1 MNAARRKRKTGPLSS
16 FSSALAPFF
25 HGAGRRAL
33 VLLAL
38 VVAVPAGAIYAW
50 QRWGGEISKS
60 PEYVLL
66 AENIEITRDKP
77 EWIKSDIRAEVVRDG
92 SLTGLSILDKQLTI
106 KVEQA
111 FLMHNWVE
119 QVTRVNKYYPA
130 RVVVELVYRKPVAMV
145 EVWSPKDGDG
155 LLPIDINGVLL
166 PPEDFKNDTGKAAAN
181 ARDYLRISVPNAAPA
196 GLVGSPWG
204 DPRVEGA
211 ARIAAVF
218 EGRWKALGLYR
229 IAASR
234 VNSTSRS
241 APEPT
246 YDLFT
251 KNGVRV
257 IWGEAPAAESM
268 VEAKAAMAKVARL
281 ARIVDSNGPLE
292 SMTETTDIDL
302 RGRTET
308 GPHTALLP
316 SRSSR
321 GANVTSR

>member
-16 FSSALAPFF
+16 FSSALAPFC

-50 QRWGGEISKS
+50 QRWGERISKG

-66 AENIEITRDKP
+66 PENIEITADKP
-77 EWIKSDIRAEVVRDG
+77 DWIKSDIRAEVVRDA
-92 SLTGLSILDKQLTI
+92 SLTGKSTLDKDLTK
-106 KVEQA
+106 KVAQA
-111 FLMHNWVE
+111 FRMHNWVE
-119 QVTRVNKYYPA
+119 EVTRVNKYYPA

-166 PPEDFKNDTGKAAAN
+166 PRGDFVGDSGEAAAN
-181 ARDYLRISVPNAAPA
+181 VRDYPRISVPDAAPA
-196 GLVGSPWG
+196 SLVGSPWG

-229 IAASR
+229 IAASQ
-234 VNSTSRS
+234 VDSITGSP
-241 APEPT
+241 PEPT

-251 KNGVRV
+251 KNGVRA
-257 IWGEAPAAESM
+257 IWGKAPAAESV
-268 VEAKAAMAKVARL
+268 VEAKAALAKVARL
-281 ARIVDSNGPLE
+281 AKYVEANGPLE

-302 RGRTET
+302 RGRRET
-308 GPHTALLP
+308 DPHTALLP